1 MLGAMNPAFAPYDE
15 QTDGN
20 KVWYLTRNRF
30 FANAVDGGIAKSAHI
45 FTIVG
50 YPRRTLI
57 FDQGDPSRTV
67 YFVKR
72 GAVRIARVTSEAK
85 EVTVAVLGPG
95 DIFGEES
102 LFGSGDRA
110 TVAIAIDSVLLC
122 TVRADD
128 LFKLIQSEPLL
139 ALNVAKILQERLA
152 DAAAQM
158 EDIAYARVSDRLMH
172 LFRRL
177 ADEHGTPVEGGM
189 RIETRLTHADLA
201 TLVGSTRETV
211 SLEMSGLVRSGAIR
225 LEGKQFVVPAAEL
238 ES

>member
-1 MLGAMNPAFAPYDE
+1 MQPAFAPYDE
-15 QTDGN
+15 DVDGN
-20 KVWYLTRNRF
+20 KVWYLSRNRF
-30 FANAVDGGIAKSAHI
+30 FANAMDGGVDRSAHI

-67 YFVKR
+67 FFVKR

-95 DIFGEES
+95 DMFGEES
-102 LFGSGDRA
+102 LFGSGERA

-122 TVRADD
+122 TVHADD

-139 ALNVAKILQERLA
+139 AINVAKILQERLA

-158 EDIAYARVSDRLMH
+158 EDIAYARVTDRLMH

-177 ADEHGTPVEGGM
+177 AVEHGTPVADGV

-211 SLEMSGLVRSGAIR
+211 SLEMSHLVRTGAIR
-225 LEGKQFVVPAAEL
+225 LDGRQFIVPTGEL
-238 ES
+238 EA

>member
-1 MLGAMNPAFAPYDE
+1 MNPAFAPFDE
-15 QTDGN
+15 DTDGN

-30 FANAVDGGIAKSAHI
+30 FAGAIDGGIDKSAHI

-72 GAVRIARVTSEAK
+72 GTVRIARVTADAK

-95 DIFGEES
+95 DLFGEES
-102 LFGSGDRA
+102 LFGTGERT
-110 TVAIAIDSVLLC
+110 TVAVAVDSVLLC

-128 LFKLIQSEPLL
+128 LFRLIQSEPAL
-139 ALNVAKILQERLA
+139 AINVAKILQERLA

-177 ADEHGTPVEGGM
+177 ANEHGVPVEGGL
-189 RIETRLTHADLA
+189 RIETRFTHADLA
-201 TLVGSTRETV
+201 TLIGSTRETV
-211 SLEMSGLVRSGAIR
+211 SLELSNLVRAGAIR
-225 LEGKQFVVPAAEL
+225 LDGRQFIIPTAEL
-238 ES
+238 T

>member
-1 MLGAMNPAFAPYDE
+1 MNPAFAPFDE
-15 QTDGN
+15 ATDSN

-30 FANAVDGGIAKSAHI
+30 FANAMDGGIDKSAHI

-72 GAVRIARVTSEAK
+72 GTVRIARVTSEAK

-95 DIFGEES
+95 DLFGEES
-102 LFGSGDRA
+102 LFGSAERA
-110 TVAIAIDSVLLC
+110 TVAVAIDSVLLC
-122 TVRADD
+122 TVKADD
-128 LFKLIQSEPLL
+128 LFRLIQSEPLL

-152 DAAAQM
+152 DAAEQM

-177 ADEHGTPVEGGM
+177 AGEHGQAVPGGR
-189 RIETRLTHADLA
+189 RIETRFTHADLA
-201 TLVGSTRETV
+201 TLIGSTRETV
-211 SLEMSGLVRSGAIR
+211 SLELSNLVRSGAIR
-225 LEGKQFVVPAAEL
+225 LDGRHFIVPDSEL
-238 ES
+238 QRS

>member
-1 MLGAMNPAFAPYDE
+1 MNPEFAPFDE
-15 QTDGN
+15 DADGN

-30 FANAVDGGIAKSAHI
+30 FANAVDGGIDKSAHI
-45 FTIVG
+45 FTILG

-72 GAVRIARVTSEAK
+72 GTVRIARVTSEAK

-95 DIFGEES
+95 DMFGEES
-102 LFGSGDRA
+102 LFGTGERA
-110 TVAIAIDSVLLC
+110 TVAIAVDSVLLC
-122 TVRADD
+122 TVRAED
-128 LFKLIQSEPLL
+128 LFRLIQSEPQL
-139 ALNVAKILQERLA
+139 AMNVAKILQERLA

-177 ADEHGTPVEGGM
+177 AAEHGVPVEGGSL
-189 RIETRLTHADLA
+189 IDTRLTHADLA
-201 TLVGSTRETV
+201 TLIGSTRETV
-211 SLEMSGLVRSGAIR
+211 SLEMSLLVRAGVMR
-225 LEGKQFVVPAAEL
+225 LEGRKFIVPTSEL
-238 ES
+238 VK

>member
-1 MLGAMNPAFAPYDE
+1 MNPAFAPFDE
-15 QTDGN
+15 DLDGN

-30 FANAVDGGIAKSAHI
+30 FAGAIDGGIDRSAHI

-50 YPRRTLI
+50 YPRKTLI

-67 YFVKR
+67 YFLKR
-72 GAVRIARVTSEAK
+72 GTVRIARVTSEAK

-95 DIFGEES
+95 DLFGEES

-110 TVAIAIDSVLLC
+110 TVAIAIESVLLC

-128 LFKLIQSEPLL
+128 LFQLIQSEPLL

-158 EDIAYARVSDRLMH
+158 EDIAYARVADRLMH

-177 ADEHGTPVEGGM
+177 AGDHGTPVPDGV

-201 TLVGSTRETV
+201 TLIGSTRETV
-211 SLEMSGLVRSGAIR
+211 SLELSHLVRAGAIR
-225 LEGKQFVVPAAEL
+225 LDDRRFVVPTAEL
-238 ES
+238 AQ

>member
-1 MLGAMNPAFAPYDE
+1 MNPAFAPFDE
-15 QTDGN
+15 EVDGN
-20 KVWYLTRNRF
+20 KVWYLTKNRF
-30 FANAVDGGIAKSAHI
+30 FANAVDGGIDKSAHI

-67 YFVKR
+67 YFLKR
-72 GAVRIARVTSEAK
+72 GAVRIARVTPEAK

-95 DIFGEES
+95 DMFGEES
-102 LFGSGDRA
+102 LFGTGERA

-122 TVRADD
+122 TVKADD
-128 LFKLIQSEPLL
+128 LFRLIQSEPLL

-177 ADEHGTPVEGGM
+177 ADEHGVPVAGGV

-201 TLVGSTRETV
+201 TLIGSTRETV
-211 SLEMSGLVRSGAIR
+211 SLEMSLLVRAGAIR
-225 LEGKQFVVPAAEL
+225 LDGRQFIVPTPEL
-238 ES
+238 EP

>member
-1 MLGAMNPAFAPYDE
+1 MNPAFAPFDE
-15 QTDGN
+15 SVDGN
-20 KVWYLTRNRF
+20 KVWYLSRNRF
-30 FANAVDGGIAKSAHI
+30 FADAMDGGVDKNAHL

-50 YPRRTLI
+50 YPRRTMI
-57 FDQGDPSRTV
+57 FDQGDPARTV

-95 DIFGEES
+95 DLFGEES
-102 LFGSGDRA
+102 LFGSRERA

-128 LFKLIQSEPLL
+128 LFRLIQSEPLL
-139 ALNVAKILQERLA
+139 ALNVARILQERLA

-158 EDIAYARVSDRLMH
+158 EDIAYARVAERLMH

-177 ADEHGTPVEGGM
+177 ASEHGVPVAEGV
-189 RIETRLTHADLA
+189 RIETRLTHADIA
-201 TLVGSTRETV
+201 TLIGSTRETV
-211 SLEMSGLVRSGAIR
+211 SLELSALVRAGAIALDGR
-225 LEGKQFVVPAAEL
+225 TIIVPHAEL
-238 ES
+238 EA

>member
-1 MLGAMNPAFAPYDE
+1 MNPAFAPFDE
-15 QTDGN
+15 EVDGN

-30 FANAVDGGIAKSAHI
+30 FANAMDGGIDKSAHI

-67 YFVKR
+67 FFVKR
-72 GAVRIARVTSEAK
+72 GTVRIARVTSEAK

-95 DIFGEES
+95 DMFGEES
-102 LFGSGDRA
+102 LFGTGERA
-110 TVAIAIDSVLLC
+110 TVAVAVDSVLLC

-128 LFKLIQSEPLL
+128 LFSLIQSEPML

-152 DAAAQM
+152 DAAVQM

-177 ADEHGTPVEGGM
+177 AGEHGAPVPGGV
-189 RIETRLTHADLA
+189 RIETRFTHADLA
-201 TLVGSTRETV
+201 TLIGSTRETV
-211 SLEMSGLVRSGAIR
+211 SLEMSQLVRTGAIR
-225 LEGKQFVVPAAEL
+225 LDGRQIIVPLAEL
-238 ES
+238 NK

>member
-1 MLGAMNPAFAPYDE
+1 MNPAFAPFDE
-15 QTDGN
+15 EVDGN

-30 FANAVDGGIAKSAHI
+30 FANAIDGGVDRSAHI

-72 GAVRIARVTSEAK
+72 GTVRIARVTSEAK

-95 DIFGEES
+95 DMFGEES
-102 LFGSGDRA
+102 LFGSGERT
-110 TVAIAIDSVLLC
+110 TVAIAVDSVLLC

-139 ALNVAKILQERLA
+139 AINVAKILQGRLA
-152 DAAAQM
+152 DAAEQM

-177 ADEHGTPVEGGM
+177 AVEHGVPVNDGV
-189 RIETRLTHADLA
+189 RIGTRFTHADLA
-201 TLVGSTRETV
+201 TLIGSTRETV
-211 SLEMSGLVRSGAIR
+211 SLEMSQLVRTGSIQLDGRHFI
-225 LEGKQFVVPAAEL
+225 VPTAEL
-238 ES
+238 EK

>member
-1 MLGAMNPAFAPYDE
+1 MNPAFAPYDE
-15 QTDGN
+15 DVDGN

-30 FANAVDGGIAKSAHI
+30 FANAMDGGIDRSAHI

-67 YFVKR
+67 YFLKR
-72 GAVRIARVTSEAK
+72 GTVRIARVTSEAK

-95 DIFGEES
+95 DMFGEES

-110 TVAIAIDSVLLC
+110 TVAIAIESVLLC
-122 TVRADD
+122 TVKADD
-128 LFKLIQSEPLL
+128 LFRLIQSEPLL

-177 ADEHGTPVEGGM
+177 ASEHGAPVPGGV

-201 TLVGSTRETV
+201 TLIGSTRETV
-211 SLEMSGLVRSGAIR
+211 SLEMSQLVRAGAIR
-225 LEGKQFVVPAAEL
+225 LDGRQFIVPTKEL
-238 ES
+238 AL